1 MFLLPSTQIYTVHI
15 DPSKTNPVE
24 KAVFVREGFNLF
36 AFIFGV
42 FWALYHRMWLIAIAL
57 AIVVVSFGLAEEAKA
72 LDMVSLTILQ
82 IAFNIFIGLQG
93 NDLRRW
99 WLSKRGYIM
108 SDVVVSDNELR
119 AQQRYFDRILAA

>member
-15 DPSKTNPVE
+15 DPSKTNPLE

-82 IAFNIFIGLQG
+82 IAFNIFVGLQG